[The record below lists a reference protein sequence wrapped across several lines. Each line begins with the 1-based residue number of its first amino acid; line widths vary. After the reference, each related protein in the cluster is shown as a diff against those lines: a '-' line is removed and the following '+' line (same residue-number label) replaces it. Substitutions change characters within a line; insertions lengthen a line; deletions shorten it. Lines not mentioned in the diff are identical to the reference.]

1 MPLSEHEQRILRQI
15 ERQLQQ
21 ERGLARALR
30 MPADAREASRNAR
43 RASVIFVL
51 GLVLLSVSFATYWL
65 VGLVGFLIMLG
76 SAVTLVQSVRRLAR
90 ERFGSSGSTRDT
102 GAGTEPMSGRGDVG
116 RPGRPAGG
124 KWWTGRGGHRS
135 GADDEGLG
143 DP

>member
-30 MPADAREASRNAR
+30 MPANAREASRNAK
-43 RASVIFVL
+43 RASGIFVL

-65 VGLVGFLIMLG
+65 VGLVGFLIMFG

-90 ERFGSSGSTRDT
+90 EHWGHPSGKEEVGNGREPLT
-102 GAGTEPMSGRGDVG
+102 GHGPWGRGPDGGRWWSGRGG
-116 RPGRPAGG
+116 RGPGRDE
-124 KWWTGRGGHRS
+124 
-135 GADDEGLG
+135 DDR
-143 DP
+143 

>member
-30 MPADAREASRNAR
+30 MPADSRAARRNAR
-43 RASVIFVL
+43 RASLVFVL

-65 VGLVGFLIMLG
+65 VGLVGFIIMLG

-90 ERFGSSGSTRDT
+90 DRWGSSTGTTDP
-102 GAGTEPMSGRGDVG
+102 GAGAEPMSGGGSWR
-116 RPGRPAGG
+116 RPSPPAGG

-135 GADDEGLG
+135 GDDEGG
-143 DP
+143 GEP

>member
-1 MPLSEHEQRILRQI
+1 VPLSEHEQRILRQI

-30 MPADAREASRNAR
+30 MPADAREARRNAR
-43 RASVIFVL
+43 RASVIFLL

-65 VGLVGFLIMLG
+65 VGLVGFLTMLG

-90 ERFGSSGSTRDT
+90 ERWGSSAATQDS
-102 GAGTEPMSGRGDVG
+102 GAGTEPMSGGGNLG

-124 KWWTGRGGHRS
+124 KWWTGRGGHS
-135 GADDEGLG
+135 AGADDEGLG
-143 DP
+143 EP

>member
-1 MPLSEHEQRILRQI
+1 VPLSDHEQRILRQI

-90 ERFGSSGSTRDT
+90 DRWGPSTATHGSGASTD
-102 GAGTEPMSGRGDVG
+102 PMSGGGNLG
-116 RPGRPAGG
+116 RPDRPAGG

-135 GADDEGLG
+135 GADDEGFG
-143 DP
+143 EH